1 MANSKVHA
9 LTDGVAP
16 VDTDEFYLSRSP
28 FTTGHDYRIAWSA
41 LTDAMQTISD
51 ALYVPFTSGTD
62 ATINVGDG
70 GVSGDLVIQTDGV
83 TRATFTFDGIT
94 QFGTALGITS
104 PTPTNLVYAG
114 QNFTATGASNQQLSH
129 FVAESKVKGTG
140 PTGPSSWARGYTS
153 WMKDMPA
160 SGGEIGVVNRTITAA
175 TNATPIVCTAASH
188 GFSNGDAI
196 AVYGATG
203 NTAANGQWIVANK
216 TTDTFELAG
225 SVGNGVYNASSGTA
239 TNRGSYYGA
248 FFAVAPILAR
258 GGLTGTA
265 AHSDDVNG
273 MGVYNAGTAKATSG
287 YLVNHASGFT
297 AGAPEFVEAFKV
309 EANAQKAFATVETG
323 TYDSGIYLPST
334 FNNAMITLNGTA
346 PYGLDYSSGTFA
358 GAGALFANNVY
369 FMSAKQAGGSAV
381 GIMKLNTSDE
391 IQFAQPARFL
401 SDVTVASAA
410 NIVFG
415 TGTGTKIGTGTT
427 QKLAFYNATPVVQPA
442 GNTDVLAS
450 LVTLG
455 LRAASSDPPLD
466 IGNGVIGAGS
476 VTFTGAVPI
485 NIANGA
491 LVKGR
496 NNANNAYLSMFSLNS
511 LDEIQFFQA
520 TRFPN
525 ATMTIADGGS
535 IALGTTNGTKIGTGA
550 TQKIGFYNATP
561 VVQPVAGAGSN
572 FTANAGTAMNSLSTS
587 TGGTGS
593 SAYTF
598 PDIVRV
604 LKNLGLIAA

>member
-1 MANSKVHA
+1 MAARFVPSRVSD
-9 LTDGVAP
+9 LT
-16 VDTDEFYLSRSP
+16 
-28 FTTGHDYRIAWSA
+28 
-41 LTDAMQTISD
+41 SD
-51 ALYVPFTSGTD
+51 QTD
-62 ATINVGDG
+62 ATISVGAG
-70 GVSGDLVIQTDGV
+70 GASGDLIFKTNGTTRGTLTFAGV
-83 TRATFTFDGIT
+83 MR
-94 QFGTALGITS
+94 FGSALGLTA
-104 PTPTNLVYAG
+104 PAPTNLVYAG
-114 QNFTATGASNQQLSH
+114 QNFTASGASSEQLSH
-129 FVAESKVKGTG
+129 FVAEAKVKGTG
-140 PTGPSSWARGYTS
+140 PSGPSSWARGYTS
-153 WMKDMPA
+153 WMKDTPA
-160 SGGEIGVVNRTITAA
+160 GAGEVGVVNRTVTAA

-188 GFSNGDAI
+188 GFNNGDSI

-225 SVGNGVYNASSGTA
+225 STGNGAYNASSGTA
-239 TNRGSYYGA
+239 TNRGSYYGG
-248 FFAVAPILAR
+248 FFAVAPAVAR

-265 AHSDDVNG
+265 AHADDVNG
-273 MGVYNAGTAKATSG
+273 MGVYNAGSAKATSG

-297 AGAPEFVEAFKV
+297 AGAPEFIEAFKV

-323 TYDSGIYLPST
+323 TYDHGIYLPST

-346 PYGLDYSSGTFA
+346 PYALDFSAATLA
-358 GAGALFANNVY
+358 GAGMLFANNDY

-381 GIMKLNTSDE
+381 GVMKLNTSDE
-391 IQFAQPARFL
+391 IQFSQPARFL
-401 SDVTVASAA
+401 GDVTIASAS
-410 NIVFG
+410 NISFG

-466 IGNGVIGAGS
+466 IGSGAITAGS
-476 VTFTGAVPI
+476 VTFSGAVPI
-485 NIANGA
+485 NIANGS

-496 NNANNAYLSMFSLNS
+496 NNANNAYLSMFSINS
-511 LDEIQFFQA
+511 LDEVQFFQA

-535 IALGTTNGTKIGTGA
+535 IAVGTTNGTKIGTGA
-550 TQKIGFYNATP
+550 TQKIGFYNVTP
-561 VVQPVAGAGSN
+561 VVQPTAGAGSN
-572 FTANAGTAMNSLSTS
+572 FTANSGTAMNSASTS
-587 TGGTGS
+587 TGGTGA

-598 PDIVRV
+598 PDIVRI
-604 LKNLGLIAA
+604 LKNLGLAAA